1 MTAYKESGIKWLGKI
16 PTHWEIKPL
25 KYLGFLY
32 SGLSGKK
39 GKDFS
44 KDKIQDFKPYIP
56 FINICKN
63 HYLDNELL
71 HYVKIEE
78 NETQNKVLK
87 YDLFF
92 MTSSETKEEI
102 GKNAIYLGDEKE
114 LYLNSFCRGFR
125 FTSNEI
131 NPLFINYLLSSKTYR
146 YYFSSSSNGDI
157 RINLKK
163 EIIENL
169 LVLLPPLEEQEKI
182 ADFLDKKLEKIDYFI
197 AKQTKFIELLKEKK
211 QVLINQATTKG
222 LNKSTELKDTYI
234 SHLGKIPTHWEVVRL
249 KNIAKFNR
257 GLNITKENL
266 KDDGV
271 YCISYG
277 EIHSKYPFIV
287 NPKNHKLKCVENEYL
302 NTNINSMLYKGDF
315 IFADTSEDIEG
326 SGNFTLYDGEDEA
339 FAGYHT
345 IIVRVDKNIFYPKFL
360 AYEFDSKTYR
370 NKIQSLVSGVKVFS
384 ITQAILRETEV
395 WIPPLEEQEKI
406 AKYLDDK
413 CEKIDKAINNI
424 TKQISLIQEYKTSL
438 IDTTTKGM
446 LKELK

>member
-16 PTHWEIKPL
+16 PAHWEVSRVKHTFKERIE
-25 KYLGFLY
+25 LGF
-32 SGLSGKK
+32 
-39 GKDFS
+39 
-44 KDKIQDFKPYIP
+44 
-56 FINICKN
+56 
-63 HYLDNELL
+63 
-71 HYVKIEE
+71 E
-78 NETQNKVLK
+78 NETLLVSSQKMGVVPKNIYGNKTVEATKNLHLLKLVKVGDFVISLRSFQGGIEYAYYQGIISPAYTILEISSKKLLKDYFKHLAKSQSFIGLLQSYKTGIREGQN
-87 YDLFF
+87 
-92 MTSSETKEEI
+92 
-102 GKNAIYLGDEKE
+102 
-114 LYLNSFCRGFR
+114 
-125 FTSNEI
+125 
-131 NPLFINYLLSSKTYR
+131 INYAE
-146 YYFSSSSNGDI
+146 
-157 RINLKK
+157 LK
-163 EIIENL
+163 EDYIP
-169 LVLLPPLEEQEKI
+169 LPPLEEQRKI

-197 AKQTKFIELLKEKK
+197 AKQTKFIELLKEQK

-222 LNKSTELKDTYI
+222 LDKSTELKDTHI

-395 WIPPLEEQEKI
+395 WIPPLEEQKKI